1 MNYTFQL
8 ASISFEVE
16 FRKVKTLRLT
26 VYPPDGR
33 VKITAP
39 IGTAPENIKRFA
51 ASKIKWVE
59 EHRKKFREHSA
70 NLKPAAAGTLRNHST
85 VYVWGRPYTLE
96 LIERSGNAKITIDG
110 DCMKFYVRPG
120 STKAKKQEVLDRWY
134 RRILKETAPDIIK
147 KWEPRIGVEV
157 EKLYVRKMKSHWGSC
172 NCQKRTLRL
181 NSELVKRSPEC
192 LDYVIVHEML
202 HIIEKGHNP
211 NFYRLLN
218 RLIPEWKEIR
228 NKMNSGNL

>member
-1 MNYTFQL
+1 MTYTFEL
-8 ASISFEVE
+8 ASISIEVE
-16 FRKVKTLRLT
+16 YKKVKNLRLT

-33 VKITAP
+33 VKIAAP
-39 IGTAPENIKRFA
+39 FGTAPEAIKRFA
-51 ASKIKWVE
+51 ATKLKWIE
-59 EHRKKFREHSA
+59 EHQKKFRENAAKS
-70 NLKPAAAGTLRNHST
+70 KPAPAGTLRNHST
-85 VYVWGRPYTLE
+85 VYAWGRPYTLE

-110 DCMKFYVRPG
+110 DYMKFYVRPD

-157 EKLYVRKMKSHWGSC
+157 QKLYVRKMKSHWGSC
-172 NCQKRTLRL
+172 NCQKQTLRL

-202 HIIEKGHNP
+202 HIIEKGHNQ

-218 RLIPEWKEIR
+218 RFIPGWKDIR
-228 NKMNSGNL
+228 KKMNANKY